1 MTETLQAIAAR
12 YRVTLTPPYPIAL
25 QASRK
30 DLPSLCLAL
39 GHTTGAEVGV
49 WKGEYSRAF
58 CEAIPGLQW
67 TCVDPW
73 APYAE
78 YRDNKNQQDLIDHAF
93 GKATAALRP
102 YAVRFLRM
110 YSEDAAPLVPD
121 QSLDVVYLD
130 GNHEAAFVRQD
141 LALWTPKVRSGGLVA
156 GHDYRVN
163 KHKPHIQVKDA
174 VDRYTAEHGI
184 APWFIFAGDRTPSFL
199 WVSV

>member
-73 APYAE
+73 APYAA
-78 YRDNKNQQDLIDHAF
+78 YRDNKNQQEAIDHAYAMAQ
-93 GKATAALRP
+93 KVLKP
-102 YAVRFLRM
+102 YNVRFLRM
-110 YSEDAAPLVPD
+110 FSEDAVSFVPD
-121 QSLDVVYLD
+121 GSLDVVFID
-130 GNHEAAFVRQD
+130 GNHETAYIRQD
-141 LALWTPKVRSGGLVA
+141 LDLWTPKVRSGGVIA

-163 KHKPHIQVKDA
+163 RTKPHIQV
-174 VDRYTAEHGI
+174 
-184 APWFIFAGDRTPSFL
+184 
-199 WVSV
+199 